1 MKQITRVIEYS
12 NLYEK
17 LDIINLQN
25 TTFIGQ
31 LPTTIIND
39 LYLRTDELET
49 EWRWVAVSIEVLR
62 DGLDHVTAGV
72 DVDGTKIVENRNVH
86 QM

>member
-1 MKQITRVIEYS
+1 VKQITRVIEYS

>member
-12 NLYEK
+12 NLYGK

-86 QM
+86 